1 MSATDDMKAYLAEH
15 PRMIGA
21 LFTLIMLLSQ
31 AGTVMASTTSN
42 AGP

>member
-31 AGTVMASTTSN
+31 AGTVMAASTSN
-42 AGP
+42 TGP